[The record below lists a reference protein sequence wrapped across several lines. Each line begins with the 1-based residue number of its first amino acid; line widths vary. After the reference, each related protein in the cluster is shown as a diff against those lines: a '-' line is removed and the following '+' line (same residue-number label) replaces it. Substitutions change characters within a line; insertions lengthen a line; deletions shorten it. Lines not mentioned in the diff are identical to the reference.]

1 MIDINTIINEA
12 FEKVIKEVVHQRVSA
27 FEQRINQRLLALE
40 EKQQATYTLNT
51 RMQHW
56 EGRVT
61 ALENRLSNWEAA
73 VRLCASHE
81 DLMKLDRAV
90 GDLKKQVEATPHSNS
105 TRLRLEE
112 IEVQLNDAKLTMST
126 LQERFALKEDV
137 EDALREKTNCSTTQM
152 IHDSVNKLERR
163 VNVIDS
169 DTAENDD
176 NLVED
181 VKQILRDLLDDDEDN
196 IIAGAVAQAFQNGA
210 LTISVDKV

>member
-40 EKQQATYTLNT
+40 EKGSAFYTLNT

-61 ALENRLSNWEAA
+61 ALENRMGNWEAA

-90 GDLKKQVEATPHSNS
+90 GDLKKQVEATPYSNS
-105 TRLRLEE
+105 TRLRLDRIEE
-112 IEVQLNDAKLTMST
+112 T
-126 LQERFALKEDV
+126 LSGMQQRFALKDEV
-137 EDALREKTNCSTTQM
+137 NNALEGCVTQENAAEWVRAV
-152 IHDSVNKLERR
+152 DKLERR
-163 VNVIDS
+163 VNAIDS
-169 DTAENDD
+169 ATAENDEQ
-176 NLVED
+176 LAQD

-196 IIAGAVAQAFQNGA
+196 IIASAVAQAFQNGA
-210 LTISVDKV
+210 LTISVDKL